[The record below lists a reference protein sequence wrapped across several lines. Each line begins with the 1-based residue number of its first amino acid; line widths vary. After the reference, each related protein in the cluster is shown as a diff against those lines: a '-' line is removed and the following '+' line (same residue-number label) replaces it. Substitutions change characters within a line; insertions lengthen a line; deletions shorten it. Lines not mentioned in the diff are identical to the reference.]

1 MIDGA
6 TDQQWGLIDRVVA
19 EEGLDTAIDEVIQ
32 MLLQSRPRA
41 LVAQKQ
47 LFYE

>member
-1 MIDGA
+1 
-6 TDQQWGLIDRVVA
+6 VVA
-19 EEGLDTAIDEVIQ
+19 DEDSDTAIDEVIQ

-41 LVAQKQ
+41 LAAQQQ